1 MRTWKSFPR
10 VALVISLLLALCAGL
25 FAPRVEQ
32 VGAKPVKL
40 PANDV
45 VISEIRFHGS
55 SGANDEFIELYN
67 PTGVTIN
74 LNGWELRRSNASG
87 TPSSHYVFST
97 DVFLQ
102 PGQYYLI
109 AHGSYDDAIVE
120 DATYSSGV
128 TDDGGVALLRPDDSI
143 ADQVGLSNGSIFKE
157 GTPQSSLTSDVD
169 RGYIRGNNGCSDS
182 NNNLTD
188 FTLINPS
195 DPQNSSLVLPCLYIM
210 SVSSANLDGIYT
222 TGEIIDI
229 DVTFSN
235 NVNVTGNP
243 VLLLETGAID
253 RNAFYVPG
261 SDGDTTVT
269 FRYTVSDA
277 DSSLDLDYVST
288 SALSLNGGTITGA
301 VGDALLDLPIP
312 GTSGSLG
319 ANKSIQ
325 INAVGN
331 PSILSISRQNPV
343 STPTNSDTL
352 VFRVSFSESV
362 LNVDAGDFII
372 TGVASPTVNVN
383 QVNGNIYDLTVSG
396 GDLSSLNGSVGI
408 NVSPSISIVDLSGN
422 SVPATPEP
430 PIDETYIMDNT
441 APIVVSINQASTQ
454 VDPTSTQPVLFTIE
468 LSETIDISTFTSL
481 DITQNGTATG
491 VSWYISSTPDPRIY
505 NLSSTASGSGTLT
518 PSILANRFKDLAGN
532 DNLLFSDGNCLAP
545 EPNNCVNLNVTGNPT
560 VTINQASGQVDP
572 ASTLPVNYT
581 VQFSEPINTATFTT
595 SDITQTGTVTG
606 VTWSITNSGDN
617 MTFTLS
623 AVATAGYGTIIP
635 FMAANRVT
643 DLTGNN
649 NTASTFVDNSVSY
662 ILIPT
667 ATPTRTVTPSNT
679 RSVVINEIAWAGTA
693 SNLIDDEWIELYNP
707 SGVAI
712 DLTDWELRASDGTPT
727 IILDGVIPAGG
738 YFLLE
743 RDDDTVVSDIAA
755 NQIYTGALS
764 NSGEILSLVDTS
776 GKVIDTSNGNGG
788 AWPRGSSS
796 TYGTMERIVNTTDSD
811 TAWVTN
817 GGSPRN
823 GKNANGG
830 DIMGTPK
837 NKNTTGPT
845 PTPSRTPTATRT
857 LPPPTVVIDPR
868 PIINEI
874 LPRPGYDWNG
884 DGRVDVFDEF
894 IEIKNLTAI
903 DINLKGWRLD
913 DEANLGSDP
922 YTLPDLV
929 LKPGE
934 RAIFYAL
941 ETNILLSDGGDT
953 VRLINPSGK
962 IYDAYTYAIARVED
976 QSICRLPD
984 GNPGNSWF
992 EDCIPTPNLTNSRE
1006 GSVPSAPGGN
1016 AESPVCDLPDTIP
1029 ADFFFAECRGYGAG
1043 IWNPLFWDATGWMDK
1058 HVLPS
1063 ITGKWKSFVE

>member
-10 VALVISLLLALCAGL
+10 AALVISLLLILCAGL

-32 VGAKPVKL
+32 VGAKPLAACPGGIITQWTFMGDTIVPSTGTGSFVAGIGIN
-40 PANDV
+40 PASTPFPTGNPDPSISFTSWNTPAVDETAYVEFQVPTTGASSIQLSFDFYRSNTGPITLQVRYTTDGATPIDFGAPIPVTNPTTWYTQTIDFSSIMALDNNPNATFRIYAYAATGAAGTLRFDNVTISEICPTPTPTETLTPTLTFTPSNTPPFSPTPTFTPAPGEV
-45 VISEIRFHGS
+45 VISEVAW
-55 SGANDEFIELYN
+55 SGTLATTNDEWIELYN
-67 PTGVTIN
+67 TRSTPIDISGWRLVSDSGAVDIV
-74 LNGWELRRSNASG
+74 LNGII
-87 TPSSHYVFST
+87 
-97 DVFLQ
+97 
-102 PGQYYLI
+102 PG
-109 AHGSYDDAIVE
+109 
-120 DATYSSGV
+120 
-128 TDDGGVALLRPDDSI
+128 
-143 ADQVGLSNGSIFKE
+143 NGF
-157 GTPQSSLTSDVD
+157 
-169 RGYIRGNNGCSDS
+169 
-182 NNNLTD
+182 
-188 FTLINPS
+188 F
-195 DPQNSSLVLPCLYIM
+195 
-210 SVSSANLDGIYT
+210 
-222 TGEIIDI
+222 
-229 DVTFSN
+229 
-235 NVNVTGNP
+235 
-243 VLLLETGAID
+243 LLERA
-253 RNAFYVPG
+253 REL
-261 SDGDTTVT
+261 
-269 FRYTVSDA
+269 TVSDVP
-277 DSSLDLDYVST
+277 SHQIYF
-288 SALSLNGGTITGA
+288 GTLPDT
-301 VGDALLDLPIP
+301 GDALRLSKPE
-312 GTSGSLG
+312 GTIVDTANGDGGSWPAG
-319 ANKSIQ
+319 T
-325 INAVGN
+325 G
-331 PSILSISRQNPV
+331 
-343 STPTNSDTL
+343 STTFYSMERL
-352 VFRVSFSESV
+352 M
-362 LNVDAGDFII
+362 
-372 TGVASPTVNVN
+372 
-383 QVNGNIYDLTVSG
+383 
-396 GDLSSLNGSVGI
+396 NGSVVAPDTSAGW
-408 NVSPSISIVDLSGN
+408 VSNNQPTTWFAHDAANNLIHGTPGSPNFNFI
-422 SVPATPEP
+422 ATITP
-430 PIDETYIMDNT
+430 TL
-441 APIVVSINQASTQ
+441 TQ
-454 VDPTSTQPVLFTIE
+454 TRTFTPTITPTS
-468 LSETIDISTFTSL
+468 
-481 DITQNGTATG
+481 
-491 VSWYISSTPDPRIY
+491 
-505 NLSSTASGSGTLT
+505 SG
-518 PSILANRFKDLAGN
+518 I
-532 DNLLFSDGNCLAP
+532 
-545 EPNNCVNLNVTGNPT
+545 
-560 VTINQASGQVDP
+560 
-572 ASTLPVNYT
+572 
-581 VQFSEPINTATFTT
+581 
-595 SDITQTGTVTG
+595 
-606 VTWSITNSGDN
+606 
-617 MTFTLS
+617 
-623 AVATAGYGTIIP
+623 
-635 FMAANRVT
+635 
-643 DLTGNN
+643 
-649 NTASTFVDNSVSY
+649 
-662 ILIPT
+662 
-667 ATPTRTVTPSNT
+667 
-679 RSVVINEIAWAGTA
+679 RSVIINEIAWAGTA
-693 SNLIDDEWIELYNP
+693 SGLADDEWIELYNP

-712 DLTDWELRASDGTPT
+712 DLTDWELRASDGNPT

-755 NQIYTGALS
+755 DQIYVASLLS

-776 GKVIDTSNGNGG
+776 NKIIDTANGNGG

-796 TYGTMERIVNTTDSD
+796 TYGTMERIANTTDSD
-811 TAWVTN
+811 SAWVTN

-903 DINLKGWRLD
+903 NINLKGWRLD

-1058 HVLPS
+1058 HFLPS